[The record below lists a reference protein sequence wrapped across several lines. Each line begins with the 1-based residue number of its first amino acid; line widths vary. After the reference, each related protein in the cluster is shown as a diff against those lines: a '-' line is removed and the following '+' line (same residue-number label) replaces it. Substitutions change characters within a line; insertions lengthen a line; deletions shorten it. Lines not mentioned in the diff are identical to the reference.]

1 MSVEYSLSRMTTDS
15 VNFINAV
22 SAFSPSHAL
31 FYDVGYRI
39 GSRFEEL
46 TDITRFQIID
56 KDLIEFHP
64 SKGNNPRLLPISI
77 LPEEFVK
84 MVDTQQSFF
93 NRIDYNTT
101 CRYFNLLWPA
111 GVVRVGPG
119 NYGKAVRFYIFRYR
133 MFKNLYSQGLTVR
146 QISAIMGEIDHKNT
160 EGYINKQLL
169 VES

>member
-1 MSVEYSLSRMTTDS
+1 MTTDS

-46 TDITRFQIID
+46 TDISRFQIVN
-56 KDLIEFHP
+56 KDIIEFHP
-64 SKGNNPRLLPISI
+64 CKGNNPRKLYISL

-93 NRIDYNTT
+93 NRIDYHTT
-101 CRYFNLLWPA
+101 CRYFNQLWPS
-111 GVVRVGPG
+111 GVVRIGPG
-119 NYGKAVRFYIFRYR
+119 WSGKIVRFYIFRYR
-133 MFKNLYSQGLTVR
+133 LFKQLYSEGFSYVE
-146 QISAIMGEIDHKNT
+146 ISNIMGEVDVKNT
-160 EGYINKQLL
+160 EGYVNKQLL
-169 VES
+169 VEF